1 MRVQCENMVFEVPGN
16 YCYLKCVFIQIA
28 LFLSLRGCRKEYMM
42 KLVDDNSYERHQML
56 YSIKVRLDGKPLN
69 SESCGARKVPRL
81 F

>member
-42 KLVDDNSYERHQML
+42 KLVDDNSYERYQMH
-56 YSIKVRLDGKPLN
+56 SNAVFDQ
-69 SESCGARKVPRL
+69 SAPRWQTL
-81 F
+81 KQ